1 MRSSPS
7 PNVGALVGGA
17 LLILGGIGLLVVQA
31 GGVTLDWPVWIV
43 ISGAATIG
51 IAVIAGFAGPSAEEV
66 GQGFAAVGGIILA
79 VGLVLAW
86 QEANDAYASWAY
98 AWALVAPGGVG
109 LGLAVYGLAH
119 GRGKVFRDGLTTMAV
134 GIGLFL
140 AGFLFF
146 EGAIGLTVGTD
157 SELTTWIVPAGLVA
171 LGLLLVLAAFVPWR
185 GRGGSEAA
193 GATAAPANPVDAPGP
208 VDAADAA
215 GAAGPIG
222 PDAAAAAAAGAA
234 WAAGSSGPFAETFAM
249 PLEGA
254 GAAEVVIQF
263 GAGRLAV
270 AGAAAS
276 GMLVEGEARGGARR
290 ETGGPGRARLT
301 TPAEGLWPGRW
312 SDAPF
317 DWRLALTG
325 EVPLRLRVETG
336 AAKAD
341 LDLSALRVTDLD
353 LRTGA
358 SETTVTVPAA
368 AGVTRV
374 RAEGGAAALRFRVPP
389 GVAVRART
397 RMAIGTTDVDETRF
411 PRDPLGGWA
420 SPDVASNP
428 NRVELDISGGMGS
441 ISIR

>member
-17 LLILGGIGLLVVQA
+17 LLILGGVALLVVQA

-43 ISGAATIG
+43 ISGVATIG
-51 IAVIAGFAGPSAEEV
+51 MAVIAGFAGPSAEEI

-109 LGLAVYGLAH
+109 LGLAVYGLVH
-119 GRGKVFRDGLTTMAV
+119 GHGKILRDGLTAMAV
-134 GIGLFL
+134 GVGLFL

-146 EGAIGLTVGTD
+146 EGAIGLTVGAD

-171 LGLLLVLAAFVPWR
+171 LGLLLVLAAFIPWR
-185 GRGGSEAA
+185 GRGGPEA
-193 GATAAPANPVDAPGP
+193 DAPGT
-208 VDAADAA
+208 
-215 GAAGPIG
+215 G
-222 PDAAAAAAAGAA
+222 PDTAAAAAAGAAGGA

-249 PLEGA
+249 PLDGA
-254 GAAEVVIQF
+254 SAAEVVLRF

-270 AGAAAS
+270 VGAAAS
-276 GMLVEGEARGGARR
+276 GMLVEGEARGGARP

-301 TPAEGLWPGRW
+301 TPAERLWPGRR

-341 LDLSALRVTDLD
+341 LDLTALRVTDLD

-397 RMAIGTTDVDETRF
+397 RMAIGTTDVDEARF
-411 PRDPLGGWA
+411 PRDPLGGWV

-428 NRVELDISGGMGS
+428 NRVELEISGGMGS

>member
-7 PNVGALVGGA
+7 PSVGALVGGA
-17 LLILGGIGLLVVQA
+17 LLILGGIALLVVQV
-31 GGVTLDWPVWIV
+31 GGITLDWPVWIV

-51 IAVIAGFAGPSAEEV
+51 IAVIAGFAGPSAAEV

-79 VGLVLAW
+79 VGLVLGW

-109 LGLAVYGLAH
+109 LGLAVYGLVH
-119 GRGKVFRDGLTTMAV
+119 GRGKVLRDGLTTMAV

-146 EGAIGLTVGTD
+146 EGMIGLTVGTD
-157 SELTTWIVPAGLVA
+157 SELTTWIVPMGLVA
-171 LGLLLVLAAFVPWR
+171 LGLVLVLAAFIPWR
-185 GRGGSEAA
+185 GRGEPEATVPGSGAGAAPAAGTEGAAAEAA
-193 GATAAPANPVDAPGP
+193 GV
-208 VDAADAA
+208 A
-215 GAAGPIG
+215 GG
-222 PDAAAAAAAGAA
+222 A
-234 WAAGSSGPFAETFAM
+234 WAAGPSGPFAETFAM

-254 GAAEVVIQF
+254 GSAEVVLQF

-270 AGAAAS
+270 VGPAPS
-276 GMLVEGEARGGARR
+276 GILVEGEARGGARR

-312 SDAPF
+312 GDTPF

-341 LDLSALRVTDLD
+341 LDLSALRVTELD

-397 RMAIGTTDVDETRF
+397 RMAIGTTDVDEARF

-420 SPDVASNP
+420 SPDLASNP

-441 ISIR
+441 VSIR